1 MEHKKF
7 ISIERFKPSFTNGFT
22 EGDEIYIE
30 EKIDGANAAIRYDA
44 ETDTIICQSRKQI
57 LTSDNNLRGFYNWGQ
72 TLDKE
77 LVKSILGTNLVLF
90 GEWLVPHSVRYP
102 DDKYQ
107 SAYFY
112 DCYNT
117 QTEEYLPQ
125 NEVIKI
131 VQSLGLTYVP
141 IFYHGEFQ
149 SWEHCLSFV
158 GKTLLGGDYGEGVVV
173 KNMTR
178 LNNKDYRTP
187 FYTKIVGEKF
197 VEIKGY
203 HDGKLS
209 NPEIV
214 AKIEAQKALT
224 QRIVVKA
231 RIEKILNK
239 LIDEGVLPENWS
251 SKDMGII
258 AKNLPKAI
266 YEDCIKEEKETVDL
280 IDNFGKLANGVSM
293 NLART
298 ILRER
303 ESNIT

>member
-7 ISIERFKPSFTNGFT
+7 ISIERFKPSFANGFS

-57 LTSDNNLRGFYNWGQ
+57 LTFDNNLRGFYNWGQ

-125 NEVIKI
+125 NEVIKV
-131 VQSLGLTYVP
+131 VQLLGLTYVP

-149 SWEHCLSFV
+149 SWEHCLGFV

-173 KNMTR
+173 KNMIR

-197 VEIKGY
+197 VEIKGH
-203 HDGKLS
+203 HDEKLS

-224 QRIVVKA
+224 ERIVVKA
-231 RIEKILNK
+231 RVEKILNK

-251 SKDMGII
+251 SMDMGII

-293 NLART
+293 NLAKN

-303 ESNIT
+303 ESNMI